1 MLSFA
6 LQNGI
11 LSPQLCDA
19 DNCNV
24 STGLRSPLGLSGVK
38 EILGKGNMSA
48 LMRLVELEEELLKGD
63 ASSSLEEEFE
73 AYALRIIA

>member
-11 LSPQLCDA
+11 LSPQLCDT
-19 DNCNV
+19 DNGNV
-24 STGLRSPLGLSGVK
+24 SVGLRSPLGLSGEK
-38 EILGKGNMSA
+38 ENLGEGNMSA
-48 LMRLVELEEELLKGD
+48 LMGLGEVEEELSEGD
-63 ASSSLEEEFE
+63 TSSSFEEEFE